1 MTNDYDTEGRQAGP
15 FPGADSPPAHGSL
28 ASRRHIAQ
36 EAGRPLIQG
45 TLSGH
50 KLKKGR
56 KVKDRVLVF
65 GQNEVLCEGLKS
77 IVLQV
82 RKLRLAGAVT
92 RLEDLRESALL
103 QNPEMAL
110 LGLSDGCERE
120 LEVVRSL
127 TDELPNL
134 AILILDNHPTLKRLT
149 WFLLAGARGY
159 FPIEA
164 NLRDLLA
171 HLDFTNPELFTA
183 DARLAGRFRSQGD
196 FLPRDFDVEPV
207 LHIQKLTPKERELLN
222 LLSEGKTNQD
232 IAESL
237 DVSLS
242 TVKNL
247 SHRLFN
253 KLGVKNRLQAVA
265 TIHRRRSDEAALT

>member
-1 MTNDYDTEGRQAGP
+1 LAG
-15 FPGADSPPAHGSL
+15 
-28 ASRRHIAQ
+28 RRHIAQ

-45 TLSGH
+45 TLSGQ

-171 HLDFTNPELFTA
+171 HLDFTNPDLFTA

-196 FLPRDFDVEPV
+196 FPPRDFDVEPV

-237 DVSLS
+237 GVSLS

-265 TIHRRRSDEAALT
+265 TIHRRRPDETALT

>member
-1 MTNDYDTEGRQAGP
+1 M
-15 FPGADSPPAHGSL
+15 
-28 ASRRHIAQ
+28 
-36 EAGRPLIQG
+36 IQS

-56 KVKDRVLVF
+56 KAKDRVLVF

-82 RKLRLAGAVT
+82 RKLQLTGAVT
-92 RLEDLRESALL
+92 RLEDLRELALL
-103 QNPEMAL
+103 HIPEMAL

-120 LEVVRSL
+120 LEVVRNL
-127 TDELPNL
+127 TEQLPDL
-134 AILILDNHPTLKRLT
+134 AILILDNHPSLNRLT

-171 HLDFTNPELFTA
+171 RLDFTIPELFTA
-183 DARLAGRFRSQGD
+183 DARLAGRFRSQVD
-196 FLPRDFDVEPV
+196 FPPRDFDVEPV
-207 LHIQKLTPKERELLN
+207 LHVQKLTPKERELLN
-222 LLSEGKTNQD
+222 LLVEGKTNQG
-232 IAESL
+232 IAETL
-237 DVSLS
+237 GVSLS

-247 SHRLFN
+247 SHRLFS

-265 TIHRRRSDEAALT
+265 TIHRRHPDETMLL

>member
-1 MTNDYDTEGRQAGP
+1 M
-15 FPGADSPPAHGSL
+15 
-28 ASRRHIAQ
+28 
-36 EAGRPLIQG
+36 IQS
-45 TLSGH
+45 TLSGQ

-56 KVKDRVLVF
+56 KAKDRVLVF

-92 RLEDLRESALL
+92 RLEDLRELALL

-120 LEVVRSL
+120 LELVSNL
-127 TDELPNL
+127 TDELPGL

-171 HLDFTNPELFTA
+171 HLDFTNAELFTA

-237 DVSLS
+237 GVSLS